1 MGQKLST
8 EAAKA
13 AVDGLYKNVA
23 QRWSQVVTEGEFMTS
38 LATGK
43 LPKEAIKLFFRNWGA
58 YTIEINTI
66 VAATYQKHLT
76 FFKKHRD
83 LMGPL
88 GEKIADEFI
97 HPKPPGHFLVMLQ
110 TAKALGITE
119 EEVFLQPLL
128 PMFRGKIDFIRG
140 LLYEGTVAEWWSSVA
155 TEEMIGYWSK
165 DFRAA
170 LTKKYGFS
178 DEEATYFGTH
188 EEADLAEHEEGVMAH
203 GSFNRAVLQRLLEDG
218 MAEERPGYGMSYCSQ
233 TSVDLHAQMLQAA
246 LEDYRRRSG

>member
-1 MGQKLST
+1 MGQKLSSG
-8 EAAKA
+8 AAKA
-13 AVDGLYKNVA
+13 AVDNLYNRVA
-23 QRWSQVVTEGEFMTS
+23 DRWRQVVTKGEFMSS
-38 LATGK
+38 LGTGE
-43 LPKEAIKLFFRNWGA
+43 LPREVIKIFFRNWGA

-66 VAATYQKHLT
+66 VASTYQKHLS

-83 LMGPL
+83 LMAPL

-110 TAKALGITE
+110 TARALGIAE
-119 EEVFLQPLL
+119 DDIFLQPLL

-140 LLYEGTVAEWWSSVA
+140 LLYEGTVAEWWSSIT
-155 TEEMIGYWSK
+155 TEEMIGYWSR

-178 DEEATYFGTH
+178 DQDATYFGTH
-188 EEADLAEHEEGVMAH
+188 EEADLAEHEDGVMAH

-218 MAEERPGYGMSYCSQ
+218 MAEERPGYGMEYCSQ
-233 TSVDLHAQMLQAA
+233 TSVALHAQMLRSA
-246 LEDYRRRSG
+246 LEEYKRG

>member
-8 EAAKA
+8 DAAKA
-13 AVDGLYKNVA
+13 AVDDLYSKVA
-23 QRWSQVVTEGEFMTS
+23 DRWQQVVTQGEFMTS
-38 LATGK
+38 LSTGE
-43 LPKEAIKLFFRNWGA
+43 LPREAIKLFFRNWGA

-66 VAATYQKHLT
+66 VASTYQKHLT

-83 LMGPL
+83 LMAPM
-88 GEKIADEFI
+88 GEKIADEFM

-119 EEVFLQPLL
+119 DEVFMQPLL

-140 LLYEGTVAEWWSSVA
+140 LLYEGSVAEWWSSIT
-155 TEEMIGYWSK
+155 TEEMIGYWSR

-178 DEEATYFGTH
+178 DQEATYFGTH
-188 EEADLAEHEEGVMAH
+188 EEADLAEHEDGVMAH
-203 GSFNRAVLQRLLEDG
+203 GSFNRAMLQRLLEDG
-218 MAEERPGYGMSYCSQ
+218 MAEERPGYGLAYCSQ
-233 TSVDLHAQMLQAA
+233 TSVDLHAQMLQSA
-246 LEDYRRRSG
+246 LEAYKKRG

>member
-1 MGQKLST
+1 MGQKLSS

-13 AVDGLYKNVA
+13 AVDNLYNKVA
-23 QRWSQVVTEGEFMTS
+23 KRWAEVVTGGEFMSS
-38 LATGK
+38 LATGE
-43 LPKEAIKLFFRNWGA
+43 LPKGAIKLFFRNWGA

-66 VAATYQKHLT
+66 VACTYQKHLA

-97 HPKPPGHFLVMLQ
+97 HPKPPGHFLVMLE
-110 TAKALGITE
+110 TAKALGISE
-119 EEVFLQPLL
+119 EEIFLQPLL

-140 LLYEGTVAEWWSSVA
+140 LLYEGTVAEWWSA
-155 TEEMIGYWSK
+155 ITTEEMIGYWSK

-178 DEEATYFGTH
+178 DQEATYFGTH
-188 EEADLAEHEEGVMAH
+188 EEADLVEHEEGVMGHA
-203 GSFNRAVLQRLLEDG
+203 SFNRAVLKRLSEDG
-218 MAEERPGYGMSYCSQ
+218 MAEERPGYGLEYCAL
-233 TSVDLHAQMLQAA
+233 TSVDLHAQMLRAG
-246 LEDYRRRSG
+246 LEEYRRG